1 MFQSVLLKMR
11 QRVRAGRMTIPIHAR
26 EEMYDDHLL
35 TDDLENGILHG
46 SIVERQWGERWQE
59 WKYVVAGEAL
69 DGRSL
74 EIVAKL
80 GHRDDT
86 LIITSLPNLLNY
98 ETKTPAHNSC

>member
-1 MFQSVLLKMR
+1 MFQSILNKMR
-11 QRVRAGRMTIPIHAR
+11 RRVRAGRMTLTIHAR
-26 EEMYDDHLL
+26 EEMYDDRLT
-35 TDDLENGILHG
+35 TDDLENGILNG
-46 SIVERQWGERWQE
+46 AIVERQWDEVWQE

-86 LIITSLPNLLNY
+86 LIITIY
-98 ETKTPAHNSC
+98 RVF